1 MDYQDDNRYNAEREA
16 HLTLKRAEKARILV
30 NKLPGNIWCDYMTK
44 TLVWLPLILDMIF
57 VFPML
62 SAGIDAGMVETLTAK
77 VNAWEDER
85 GHAFLY
91 DGVSVFT
98 HQ

>member
-1 MDYQDDNRYNAEREA
+1 
-16 HLTLKRAEKARILV
+16 
-30 NKLPGNIWCDYMTK
+30 
-44 TLVWLPLILDMIF
+44 MIF

>member
-1 MDYQDDNRYNAEREA
+1 
-16 HLTLKRAEKARILV
+16 
-30 NKLPGNIWCDYMTK
+30 
-44 TLVWLPLILDMIF
+44 MIF

-91 DGVSVFT
+91 DGVSVFYSSMT
-98 HQ
+98 LFYMLIKSTSIFNTNARFHENCPGPSFIHA

>member
-1 MDYQDDNRYNAEREA
+1 
-16 HLTLKRAEKARILV
+16 
-30 NKLPGNIWCDYMTK
+30 MTK
-44 TLVWLPLILDMIF
+44 PISLVTLNLGM
-57 VFPML
+57 FPML